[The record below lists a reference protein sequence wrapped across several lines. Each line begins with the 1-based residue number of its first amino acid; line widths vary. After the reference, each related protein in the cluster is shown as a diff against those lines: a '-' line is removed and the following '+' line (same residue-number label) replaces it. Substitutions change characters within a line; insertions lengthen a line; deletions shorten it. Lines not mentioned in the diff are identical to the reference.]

1 MKLKK
6 MIGRVVLGAFVLSL
20 IPYKIKWD
28 KETDTLELRSLLW
41 GVKKTPGAEKDSYT
55 VAVPGSG
62 LDEKEEAPAEEDA
75 EQELA

>member
-1 MKLKK
+1 MKSKK
-6 MIGRVVLGAFVLSL
+6 VIVLFCLGAFVASI
-20 IPYKIKWD
+20 IPYRIRND
-28 KETDTLELRSLLW
+28 KKAGTLEVRSLLW

-62 LDEKEEAPAEEDA
+62 LDEKEEAPGEEDA